1 MLFTAIKPSEKTL
14 DTTAEC
20 RSFMLNNLMNLKT
33 CAFLFA
39 LVVGTIT
46 ASLAETPPATPP
58 EVPPDAPAANPAKKR
73 SKKPAT
79 PPAAFPGHSPLFEW
93 LMTGYDSNK
102 DLMLNPTERAAVTA
116 AFEKQDFMAAK
127 LDVNSS
133 KKIDAD
139 EIDRIV
145 NEPVAEPPGK
155 KPKKAPAPKKKAA
168 ADAKKKEE

>member
-1 MLFTAIKPSEKTL
+1 
-14 DTTAEC
+14 
-20 RSFMLNNLMNLKT
+20 MNLKI

-39 LVVGTIT
+39 LAVGVIT
-46 ASLAETPPATPP
+46 RSLAETPPATPP

-102 DLMLNPTERAAVTA
+102 DLKLDPTERAAVTA

-127 LDVNSS
+127 LDVNSN
-133 KKIDAD
+133 KKIDTD

-145 NEPVAEPPGK
+145 NEPVAEPAVK

>member
-1 MLFTAIKPSEKTL
+1 
-14 DTTAEC
+14 
-20 RSFMLNNLMNLKT
+20 MNLKT

-39 LVVGTIT
+39 LAVGVIT
-46 ASLAETPPATPP
+46 RSLAETPPATPP

-102 DLMLNPTERAAVTA
+102 DLKLDPTERAAVTA
-116 AFEKQDFMAAK
+116 AFEKQDFMAGK
-127 LDVNSS
+127 LDVNSN
-133 KKIDAD
+133 KKIDTD

-145 NEPVAEPPGK
+145 NEPVAEPAVK